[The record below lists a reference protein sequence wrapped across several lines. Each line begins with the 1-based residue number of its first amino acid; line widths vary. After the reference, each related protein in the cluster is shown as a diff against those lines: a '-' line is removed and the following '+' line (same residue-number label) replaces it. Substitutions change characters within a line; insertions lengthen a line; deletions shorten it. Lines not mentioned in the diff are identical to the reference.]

1 MSCNTFSFQGFE
13 GLVGKLAEK
22 LSDKVGGGNDKLET
36 AAYVLTTYAVL
47 EVAENVF
54 QVGKGFTSLDLTG
67 FKLYQ
72 IKKGIDRIEK
82 KVDKLLEA
90 PIKLASRYYDDAL
103 DMLICKQFKD
113 AFDNLA

>member
-1 MSCNTFSFQGFE
+1 M
-13 GLVGKLAEK
+13 
-22 LSDKVGGGNDKLET
+22 
-36 AAYVLTTYAVL
+36 L

-72 IKKGIDRIEK
+72 IKKGIDRIER

-90 PIKLASRYYDDAL
+90 PMKLASRYYDDAL
-103 DMLICKQFKD
+103 DMLMCKQFKD
-113 AFDNLA
+113 YNNNILKK